1 MEMST
6 VRLDMMDFSMQ
17 IWGALFDFCFGCK
30 NYAQTPSGAFFPR
43 LLSAKHHARAINKL
57 SNLKRTMRRQT
68 F

>member
-17 IWGALFDFCFGCK
+17 IWGALFGCK
-30 NYAQTPSGAFFPR
+30 NYAQTPSGTFFSR